1 MDDDGRGR
9 PCISR
14 DLPFLIVESSTSSPN
29 KKEKV
34 QSPNPSLVATTIAC
48 KHVGCKIPSTEF
60 YVYIRPL
67 AASFTGIRAHSR
79 WI

>member
-1 MDDDGRGR
+1 MDDAGGLAFHATSLSSLLNLRL
-9 PCISR
+9 
-14 DLPFLIVESSTSSPN
+14 LPQT

-34 QSPNPSLVATTIAC
+34 QSPNPSLIATTIAC

-60 YVYIRPL
+60 YVYIKPL